1 VSTLK
6 AGDNASK
13 VVIDA
18 PVEALK
24 ALMVEAGVATRRLK
38 QDLGVGAG
46 GANGASGASA
56 APSPPSPAPRLGKE
70 TASPTGGVSGA
81 PAVG

>member
-13 VVIDA
+13 VIIDA

-24 ALMVEAGVATRRLK
+24 ALKVEAGVATRRLK
-38 QDLGVGAG
+38 
-46 GANGASGASA
+46 
-56 APSPPSPAPRLGKE
+56 
-70 TASPTGGVSGA
+70 
-81 PAVG
+81 